1 MKGRHISLEK
11 RLIHCQNCIPF
22 SSEFL
27 QRDLWQFFKV
37 TVNYEVKKKN
47 RTFWILMETGSE
59 LILIPI
65 DLNDHCGPSNGTGY
79 YGGHVVNKVWLKT
92 FSQ

>member
-1 MKGRHISLEK
+1 
-11 RLIHCQNCIPF
+11 
-22 SSEFL
+22 
-27 QRDLWQFFKV
+27 
-37 TVNYEVKKKN
+37 
-47 RTFWILMETGSE
+47 METSSE